1 MRKSTKVAVLTA
13 VWLAGA
19 LPSLAFAY
27 SGDKQL
33 KATAPG
39 TSAQSY
45 ELKEFSSDFKMYKIG
60 DIAPDI
66 YRTEPYNIK
75 SWQLRHLPAPQSGS
89 HWTYMGGNYVL
100 ITDAEGKIL
109 QAMAGDIFY
118 QH

>member
-13 VWLAGA
+13 VWLAGV

-33 KATAPG
+33 KTTAPG
-39 TSAQSY
+39 TSTQSY

-75 SWQLRHLPAPQSGS
+75 SWQLRHLPAPQAGS